1 MEDETPLTKMAIIRS
16 LLSPSTAPH
25 LLLLVITASLLHIMA
40 KVGTE
45 QIASFGFISFSVA
58 YVLLA
63 PASNKEVFRN
73 LITFQQQE
81 DSTFADSMKERFKIL
96 ILPLAFGLVLWG
108 IMAFTMGEGNT
119 LSDIGTIIPPALGFL
134 FVAWAVAQGWF
145 FAYATS
151 NSIKSPDTGT
161 LKDAS
166 THSPIP
172 SLVTTST
179 LMIAMTVIVTEAFRL
194 SLGSTQFS
202 VWPYVASF
210 AVFAVSV
217 RITWS
222 LRQKA
227 STHTATHAV
236 AKRWFHVTQLFI
248 TWHVLSIVR
257 SIDSASSTTLI
268 FVEEL
273 VLMILTV
280 FMAIWALTSKADGR
294 KSTLF
299 TKDNA
304 LFWGVAFGYA
314 YAGSVAMITSVFDD
328 LTAVLIG
335 GHILVVATV
344 VWAQR
349 SLLDSRIN
357 RMFKD
362 FDIKES
368 VESIEIPTVP
378 EVEETASEEKQE
390 PSEEDEPVE
399 SIGDPVDWNQKPE
412 SIGDE
417 TNWEEDIELLD

>member
-349 SLLDSRIN
+349 SLLDSRID

-368 VESIEIPTVP
+368 VESIEIPPVP